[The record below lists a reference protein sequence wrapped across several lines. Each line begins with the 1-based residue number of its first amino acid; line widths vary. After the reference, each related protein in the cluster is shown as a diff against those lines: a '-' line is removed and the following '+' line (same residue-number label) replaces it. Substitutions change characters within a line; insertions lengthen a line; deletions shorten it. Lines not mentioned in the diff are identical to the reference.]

1 MSNLASE
8 VEFIEFF
15 ATVVQDQT
23 LLSQFMSAIGKK
35 NDAAIINM
43 ASQQGFDINSEA
55 LRQGLQT
62 VFNQVAPSLVLE
74 KVD

>member
-1 MSNLASE
+1 MSNLTSE

-23 LLSQFMSAIGKK
+23 LLSQFMTAISKK

-43 ASQQGFDINSEA
+43 AREQGFDINSEM

-62 VFNQVAPSLVLE
+62 VFNQVAPSLLVS
-74 KVD
+74 